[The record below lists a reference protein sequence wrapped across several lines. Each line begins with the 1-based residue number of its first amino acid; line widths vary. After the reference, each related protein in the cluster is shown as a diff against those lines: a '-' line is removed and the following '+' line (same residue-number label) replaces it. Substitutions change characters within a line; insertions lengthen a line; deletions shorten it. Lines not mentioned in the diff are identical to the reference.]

1 MTEIQSAQ
9 AQQEVERLPTTKRYC
24 VWKCPTHTTNQR
36 PAGKGVKQGCNHIQ
50 FRTTD
55 PALRSQATCKKCKK
69 KPRLDEGN
77 YLRTFPYDK
86 RGKLDAIAYIEALR
100 SEQGWER

>member
-1 MTEIQSAQ
+1 MTEIQGAQ

-36 PAGKGVKQGCNHIQ
+36 PQGKAVKAGCNHIQ
-50 FRTTD
+50 YRVTD
-55 PALRSQATCKKCKK
+55 PTKRTQATCKKCGK
-69 KPRLDEGN
+69 KPQMDEGN
-77 YLRTFPYDK
+77 YIRMFAYDK